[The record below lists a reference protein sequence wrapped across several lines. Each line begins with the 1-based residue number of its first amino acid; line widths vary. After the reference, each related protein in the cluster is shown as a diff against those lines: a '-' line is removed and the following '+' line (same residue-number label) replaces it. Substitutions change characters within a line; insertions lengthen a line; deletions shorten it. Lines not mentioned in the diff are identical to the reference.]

1 MDEGGFRV
9 CMCVYVFFFSGGGG
23 AGRAGGGIELS
34 LREGIFFETEKQR
47 IRRLLGA
54 Y

>member
-1 MDEGGFRV
+1 MCV
-9 CMCVYVFFFSGGGG
+9 CVYVFFFSGGGG

>member
-1 MDEGGFRV
+1 
-9 CMCVYVFFFSGGGG
+9 MCVCVFFFFRGGG

>member
-1 MDEGGFRV
+1 MCV
-9 CMCVYVFFFSGGGG
+9 CVYVFFFFGGGG
-23 AGRAGGGIELS
+23 GGGGGGAGGGIELS